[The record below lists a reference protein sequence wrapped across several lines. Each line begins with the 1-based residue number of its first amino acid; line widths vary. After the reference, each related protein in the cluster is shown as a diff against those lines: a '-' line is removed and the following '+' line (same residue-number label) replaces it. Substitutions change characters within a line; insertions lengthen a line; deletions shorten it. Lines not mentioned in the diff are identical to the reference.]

1 MKKIIFVFFVTAI
14 FATISCTSS
23 KKQKDDLPSWFISP
37 KQNDS
42 QNLYGVAEGF
52 TLEEATKYSLADAA
66 SRLIVTISSE
76 SSLLR
81 QESKTDF
88 NEEMRQQVRQS
99 VEKINFVNFRVS
111 KSAKTSQKFFVE
123 TEIERDSFIRDQKE
137 QITFLEKKI
146 ANLDQNSKNQNTI
159 QRRNSLLKIL
169 QLGKELELK
178 SRILK
183 GAKQEVNLTE
193 KLQKIANFQNE
204 LEKLSD
210 KSEFYFEANSS
221 KEISQIILKNLNKEK
236 LKISPRL
243 NSSNRNQIIIKIKST
258 SRSSKV
264 YEAYSTKLKIDF
276 ENLAEE
282 KIIASN
288 SIEISGSSIISEK
301 ESYLAALQ
309 KLDEKISQEGILK
322 IIGIT
327 D

>member
-14 FATISCTSS
+14 FAITSCTGS

-81 QESKTDF
+81 QESKNDF

-99 VEKINFVNFRVS
+99 VEKINFVNFKVS

-123 TEIERDSFIRDQKE
+123 TEIERESFIRDQKE

-243 NSSNRNQIIIKIKST
+243 NSSNRNQIIIKIRST
-258 SRSSKV
+258 SRSNKV
-264 YEAYSTKLKIDF
+264 YETYLTKLKIDF

-288 SIEISGSSIISEK
+288 SIELSGSSIISEK